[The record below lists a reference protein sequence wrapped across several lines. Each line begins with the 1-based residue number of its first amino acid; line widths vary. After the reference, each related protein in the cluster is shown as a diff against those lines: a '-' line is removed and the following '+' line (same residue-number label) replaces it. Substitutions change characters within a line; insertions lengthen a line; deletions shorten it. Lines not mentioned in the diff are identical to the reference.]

1 MLENIKEFFTQL
13 KDLFWPDRYFAWQTL
28 LMLSLFSLIIA
39 SLLAAIDG
47 EEYPAVDI
55 LTTLSWIFF
64 TCAVWWG
71 TNANKDKFKVYGFYI
86 GPWITGAV
94 LCLFLFWPWEDSRVR
109 WSLSSW
115 PMISMAIMALPD
127 FVNWELK
134 VSLPKKDR
142 QKSLVMTLLIN
153 LLLNSWIL
161 FYFRIQD
168 WVTNYPSLLANDLSR
183 SAFVYDFVVDRQ
195 PDVQG
200 ILLLESTADAIA
212 EELDGQPWYQTERW
226 LYTRKNRLEAIAQRM
241 TNTLG
246 APEEQIFWRMAVPQP
261 RRLGEGYLLT
271 LRADWTGPVAD
282 DENLYVEKT
291 CKITPEKRVRASGE
305 ANQPADETVDQASGE
320 GTTESEQIPQTS
332 TLTKVDCGEDLP
344 LLQRSRLR
352 A

>member
-1 MLENIKEFFTQL
+1 MLDAIKGFFAQL

-28 LMLSLFSLIIA
+28 LMLSLFSLFIA
-39 SLLAAIDG
+39 SLLAFLNG
-47 EEYPAVDI
+47 EEDAAVDV

-71 TNANKDKFKVYGFYI
+71 TNANKGKFKVYGFYI

-94 LCLFLFWPWEDSRVR
+94 LCLFLFWPWEENRVR

-115 PMISMAIMALPD
+115 PMISMTIMALPD

-168 WVTNYPSLLANDLSR
+168 WIANYPSLLANDLSQ

-200 ILLLESTADAIA
+200 LRLLESTADAIT
-212 EELDGQPWYQTERW
+212 EELEGQPWYQTERW
-226 LYTRKNRLEAIAQRM
+226 LYTRKNRLEDIAQRM
-241 TNTLG
+241 TNTL
-246 APEEQIFWRMAVPQP
+246 ASPEEQIFWQMAVPQP
-261 RRLGEGYLLT
+261 RRLGEGYLLV
-271 LRADWTGPVAD
+271 LRADWTGPVAAN
-282 DENLYVEKT
+282 EILYAEQT
-291 CKITPEKRVRASGE
+291 CKITPIRRARPNAASDEAADGAVGE
-305 ANQPADETVDQASGE
+305 AADGIS
-320 GTTESEQIPQTS
+320 SEQIPQTS
-332 TLTKVDCGEDLP
+332 TLTAVDCGEDPP
-344 LLQRSRLR
+344 LLQREQIQT
-352 A
+352 